1 MNQSTLRLGLTM
13 VLAVVGII
21 AWNLWSSELDTPVA
35 LEALPDLPANFA
47 PAPSAELIIPAS
59 FSETA

>member
-1 MNQSTLRLGLTM
+1 MNMNQSTLRLGLTM

-35 LEALPDLPANFA
+35 LEALPDLPPNFS
-47 PAPSAELIIPAS
+47 PAPSAELIIPPT
-59 FSETA
+59 F